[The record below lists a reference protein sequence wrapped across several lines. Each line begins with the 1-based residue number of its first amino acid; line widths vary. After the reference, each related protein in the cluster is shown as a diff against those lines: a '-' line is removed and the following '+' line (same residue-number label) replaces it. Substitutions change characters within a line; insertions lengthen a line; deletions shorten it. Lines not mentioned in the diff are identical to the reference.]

1 MLFSNALRSGGGG
14 GMTSSAGRCGRQ
26 VRTLCV
32 LALLVPLW
40 FVVTAVPA
48 DASCAPPPP
57 ASSAQRFTGV
67 VVSVSDQGRTATVR
81 TDDGRTVTVTGR
93 GDPSGAITSV
103 DRTYTAGARYEF
115 HPLNDASPYRDNAC
129 TATREL
135 SSTGGAAAG
144 PVDGNSRGSGPVV
157 WGAAALIVV
166 LLVLGALGV
175 RRRATRAHPAAAP
188 RS

>member
-1 MLFSNALRSGGGG
+1 
-14 GMTSSAGRCGRQ
+14 MTSSAGRCGRQ

-48 DASCAPPPP
+48 DASCAQPP